1 MNLVEA
7 IIEKLNTRY
16 NGNLDC
22 DKQQADLFVYIDG
35 NEVDI
40 IGIDTEMIYFEYP
53 EYNVSLWEA
62 DIHHLAYINEVI

>member
-1 MNLVEA
+1 MNIIDS

-16 NGNLDC
+16 NGSLDC

-40 IGIDTEMIYFEYP
+40 IGIDTEMIYFEYS
-53 EYNVSLWEA
+53 EYNVSLWDA